1 MSVKIAKWLGLT
13 AEQFRRHYSCW
24 PNTDSAVANT
34 NSKKNKKQ
42 SLGSQSI
49 DFLTFVYFYVAMVI
63 ANVKG
68 LSHTTSNNITSSIGK
83 ENPSSLLSENELLV
97 QQVAKSA

>member
-49 DFLTFVYFYVAMVI
+49 DFLTFVYFYCSDGYC
-63 ANVKG
+63 KRKRFE
-68 LSHTTSNNITSSIGK
+68 SYYSNNISSSIGK